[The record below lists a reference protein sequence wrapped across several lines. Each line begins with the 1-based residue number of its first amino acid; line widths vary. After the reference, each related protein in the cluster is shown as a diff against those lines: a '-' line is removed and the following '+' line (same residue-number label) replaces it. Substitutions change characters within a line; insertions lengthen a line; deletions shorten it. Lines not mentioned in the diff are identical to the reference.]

1 MLDTKQLGTVL
12 SQCGFNFYSGVPC
25 SFLKYLINYA
35 INDKQ
40 FLMATNEGDAVAI
53 CAGAFLGGQK
63 SVLLCQNSGLAN
75 TVSPLTSL
83 NYIFKIP
90 ILGFVSLRGE
100 KGLGDEPQHE
110 LMGQITTEL
119 LDVMKIK
126 WEFLS
131 PDFDVASQQI
141 KRANDLIEN
150 NESFFFVV
158 KKGTF
163 APVELDP
170 SRSLDLS
177 SSSRL
182 GTGSIYSDHTERA
195 NASRSEGLNIKRL
208 QILQKLSELK
218 DNKTIFISS
227 TGFASRELFEV
238 KDDEQNFYM
247 VGSMGCAS
255 SIGLGLSLSQ
265 KNKDIVVIEGDG
277 AALMR
282 MGSMASNAYY
292 GSGNMLH
299 IVLDNNAHESTGG
312 QMTVSGCVD
321 FVGLADDVGYKKS
334 IYIHDLYELE
344 KEYKNW
350 KENKVL
356 TFFYIKIVQGK
367 KENLGRPKIKP
378 YEVKERLMEWLKKQ

>member
-1 MLDTKQLGTVL
+1 MLDTKQLGDVL
-12 SQCGFNFYSGVPC
+12 SQYGFNFYSGVPC

-35 INDKQ
+35 INDTQ

-90 ILGFVSLRGE
+90 LLGFVSLRGE
-100 KGLGDEPQHE
+100 QGLGDESQHE
-110 LMGQITTEL
+110 LMGQITTDL

-131 PDFDVASQQI
+131 PDFDIASQQI

-163 APVELDP
+163 APVELKKQSAIVRENLKQTSGSVND
-170 SRSLDLS
+170 SKKFVERDLP
-177 SSSRL
+177 
-182 GTGSIYSDHTERA
+182 
-195 NASRSEGLNIKRL
+195 KRL
-208 QILQKLSELK
+208 QVLEKLTELK
-218 DNKTIFISS
+218 DDKTIFIVS
-227 TGFASRELFEV
+227 TGFTGRELYET

-255 SIGLGLSLSQ
+255 SIGLGLSLTQ
-265 KNKDIVVIEGDG
+265 QNKDIVVIEGDG
-277 AALMR
+277 SLLMR
-282 MGSMASNAYY
+282 MGSMPTNAYY

-312 QMTVSGCVD
+312 QMTVSGNVD
-321 FVGLADDVGYKKS
+321 FVGVATDVGYKKS
-334 IYIHDLYELE
+334 VYIHNLDELE

-350 KENKVL
+350 KNNKSL
-356 TFFYIKIVQGK
+356 TFFYIKIEQGK

-378 YEVKERLMEWLKKQ
+378 YEVKERLMEWLKKR